1 MAPVKPSF
9 SKALFSGV
17 IMEDLVFPYPKMEKE
32 EAENVKMMIDTFN
45 KFAEDNIDAVK
56 FDEEAKIPED
66 VINGLKELG
75 FFGLNTP
82 DKYDGFG
89 LGSTGFTKM
98 LSAVSEHDGST
109 SLMLGAHQSIG
120 IKALNLFG
128 SEEQKKKYLPR
139 LVTGELVGAFC
150 LTEPGAG
157 SDAAGIKT
165 KAVRDEKSGYYVLNG
180 TKLWITNGGI
190 ADFFTVFA
198 KEDLE
203 IKGEIQEKITAFIV
217 TTDMPGV
224 SKGKEEKK
232 MGIRGSSTTEVYF
245 EDVKVPFENIVGE
258 RGKGF
263 KVAMEV
269 LNSGRLG
276 LAGGTIGAFKEIF
289 KTTLDHI
296 NQRKQ
301 FKKTLA
307 EFEVIKQKVA
317 QITIDIYA
325 AESMI
330 YLTTGLVD
338 RGDVDYSIE
347 SAMCKIRATDI
358 AWEGI
363 NECLQMAGGIGFMKE
378 YPYERNVRDARINKI
393 FEGTNEILRMFI
405 ALSGLQER
413 GEYLKKIGKALRDPI
428 KGFGLLTDFAADW
441 VKDRII
447 TGRIRDVH
455 PSLMNAKKDFEN
467 WAKNLRFTVER
478 LLMEHSKEII
488 YREMISYRIADAAI
502 DLFGMIATISR
513 VDTRIRDIG
522 ADKCD
527 KEIKICNA
535 FCEQAWRRVRRNLLM
550 VDKNNDDYLREI
562 ADFISEE
569 KQYPFNTE
577 QFF

>member
-66 VINGLKELG
+66 VITGLKELG

-296 NQRKQ
+296 NQRK
-301 FKKTLA
+301 L
-307 EFEVIKQKVA
+307 IKSREIRIK
-317 QITIDIYA
+317 
-325 AESMI
+325 ES
-330 YLTTGLVD
+330 
-338 RGDVDYSIE
+338 E
-347 SAMCKIRATDI
+347 
-358 AWEGI
+358 
-363 NECLQMAGGIGFMKE
+363 
-378 YPYERNVRDARINKI
+378 
-393 FEGTNEILRMFI
+393 
-405 ALSGLQER
+405 
-413 GEYLKKIGKALRDPI
+413 
-428 KGFGLLTDFAADW
+428 
-441 VKDRII
+441 
-447 TGRIRDVH
+447 
-455 PSLMNAKKDFEN
+455 
-467 WAKNLRFTVER
+467 
-478 LLMEHSKEII
+478 EII
-488 YREMISYRIADAAI
+488 P
-502 DLFGMIATISR
+502 T
-513 VDTRIRDIG
+513 
-522 ADKCD
+522 
-527 KEIKICNA
+527 
-535 FCEQAWRRVRRNLLM
+535 
-550 VDKNNDDYLREI
+550 
-562 ADFISEE
+562 
-569 KQYPFNTE
+569 
-577 QFF
+577 